1 MESSDGVVKMDL
13 IGSDRWALGANAL
26 TIIRF
31 ISAPILAWMILRTNP
46 SWLAFAFGWFLGA
59 TDWFDGQ
66 LARRATPTKFGAFF
80 DPLADK
86 LVVVMAG
93 YALVSVGVFHWI
105 PMTLILIREVG
116 IQLYRTYWSRRSLS
130 IPARP
135 SAKYKVFVQG
145 LAIVAGVFPPF
156 EANFWIAEVILW
168 VAVVFT
174 LVSGAQ
180 YMIDGRGALST
191 TGERLR

>member
-1 MESSDGVVKMDL
+1 MRPAEGATKMDL
-13 IGSDRWALGANAL
+13 IGSDKWALGANAL

-31 ISAPILAWMILRTNP
+31 LSAPILAWMILNQNP
-46 SWLAFAFGWFLGA
+46 SWIAFIFGWILGA

-86 LVVVMAG
+86 LVVILAG
-93 YALVSVGVFHWI
+93 YALVDVGVFGWI

-116 IQLYRTYWSRRSLS
+116 IQAYRTYWSRRGLS

-135 SAKYKVFVQG
+135 SGKYKVFVQG

-156 EANFWIAEVILW
+156 ENNLWIAQIMLW
-168 VAVVFT
+168 IAVGFT
-174 LVSGAQ
+174 LISGMQ
-180 YMIDGRGALST
+180 YVLDGRDSTRT
-191 TGERLR
+191 TGER

>member
-1 MESSDGVVKMDL
+1 MGPAEGAAKMDL
-13 IGSDRWALGANAL
+13 IGSDKWALGANAL

-31 ISAPILAWMILRTNP
+31 LSAPILAWMILDQNP
-46 SWLAFAFGWFLGA
+46 SWIAFVFGWILGA

-86 LVVVMAG
+86 LVVILAG
-93 YALVSVGVFHWI
+93 YALVDVGVFGWI

-116 IQLYRTYWSRRSLS
+116 IQAYRAYWSRRGLS

-135 SAKYKVFVQG
+135 SGKYKVFVQG

-156 EANFWIAEVILW
+156 ENSLWIVRTMLWIA
-168 VAVVFT
+168 VAFT
-174 LVSGAQ
+174 LVSGLQ
-180 YMIDGRGALST
+180 YVIDGRGAMRT
-191 TGERLR
+191 TGER

>member
-1 MESSDGVVKMDL
+1 MNSSDGTAKMDL

-31 ISAPILAWMILRTNP
+31 ISAPIFAWMILSDNP
-46 SWLAFAFGWFLGA
+46 SWISFAFGWFLGA
-59 TDWFDGQ
+59 TDWFDGR

-86 LVVVMAG
+86 LVVLLSG
-93 YALVSVGVFHWI
+93 FALVSVGVFHWL

-116 IQLYRTYWSRRSLS
+116 IQLYRTYWSRRGLS

-145 LAIVAGVFPPF
+145 LAIVAGVFPLL
-156 EANFWIAEVILW
+156 ENNFWVAEVILW
-168 VAVVFT
+168 IAVAFT

-180 YMIDGRGALST
+180 YVVDGRGAMST
-191 TGERLR
+191 TGERES

>member
-1 MESSDGVVKMDL
+1 MEPMEPAVQKMDL

-31 ISAPILAWMILRTNP
+31 ISAPILAWMILDTNP
-46 SWLAFAFGWFLGA
+46 SWVAFVFGWILGA

-66 LARRATPTKFGAFF
+66 LARKATPTKFGAFF

-86 LVVVMAG
+86 LVVILAG
-93 YALVSVGVFHWI
+93 YALVEVGVFHWI
-105 PMTLILIREVG
+105 PMTLILVREVG
-116 IQLYRTYWSRRSLS
+116 IQLYRTYWSRRGLS

-135 SAKYKVFVQG
+135 SGKYKVFIQG

-156 EANFWIAEVILW
+156 ESNIWIAQAMLW
-168 VAVVFT
+168 LAVAFT
-174 LVSGAQ
+174 LVSGLQ
-180 YMIDGRGALST
+180 YVLDGRGAMRT
-191 TGERLR
+191 DGER

>member
-1 MESSDGVVKMDL
+1 MTDSADGIPKMDL

-26 TIIRF
+26 TIFRF
-31 ISAPILAWMILRTNP
+31 ASAPVLAWMILTTNP
-46 SWLAFAFGWFLGA
+46 SWYSFWFGWFLGA

-66 LARRATPTKFGAFF
+66 LARKAIPTRFGAFF

-86 LVVVMAG
+86 LVVLLAG
-93 YALVSVGVFHWI
+93 FALVEVGVFSWV

-116 IQLYRTYWSRRSLS
+116 IQLYRTYWSRRGLS

-135 SAKYKVFVQG
+135 SGKYKVFVQG

-156 EANFWIAEVILW
+156 ESQPWAAQTVLW
-168 VAVVFT
+168 VAVGFT
-174 LVSGAQ
+174 LVSGGQ
-180 YMIDGRGALST
+180 YLLDGRDALST
-191 TGERLR
+191 TGER